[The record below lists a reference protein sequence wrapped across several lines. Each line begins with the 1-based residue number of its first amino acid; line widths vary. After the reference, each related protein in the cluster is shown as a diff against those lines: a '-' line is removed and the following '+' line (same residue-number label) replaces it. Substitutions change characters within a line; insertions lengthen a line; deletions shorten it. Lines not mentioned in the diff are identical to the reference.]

1 MTAAPDGLSD
11 NRRKLVKSSKSIS
24 GFRRSEPIRSRMI
37 SFRFLV
43 ISVIDL
49 SAEPYFL
56 VRGTKLSN
64 NDRAALISPRD
75 CNIAASTQ

>member
-24 GFRRSEPIRSRMI
+24 GFRRREPIRSRMI

-43 ISVIDL
+43 IGVIDL
-49 SAEPYFL
+49 SAEQYFL